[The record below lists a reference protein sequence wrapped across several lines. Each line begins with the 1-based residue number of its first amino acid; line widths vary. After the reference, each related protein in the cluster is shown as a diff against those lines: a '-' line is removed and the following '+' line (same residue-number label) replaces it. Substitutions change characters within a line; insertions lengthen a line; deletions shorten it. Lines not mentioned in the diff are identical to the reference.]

1 MQKQLEL
8 WPDQEEQK
16 TQEIW
21 NSLNLQQKKKIIT
34 ALSRLVSKCVYLKK
48 TNQTKEVDREG

>member
-34 ALSRLVSKCVYLKK
+34 VLSRLVSKCVYLKK
-48 TNQTKEVDREG
+48 TNQTREADHDE

>member
-34 ALSRLVSKCVYLKK
+34 VLSRLVSKCVYLKK
-48 TNQTKEVDREG
+48 TNQTMEADHDE